1 MKHYGE
7 FFGECSPLSQKIPV
21 GKSCGQRD
29 GMGSIGQNGGVVV
42 THYETLGVKP
52 GCAVEELRRAY
63 RTQVRA
69 LHPDSTGVERPDH
82 RRLTDLNRA
91 WRVLSDASQRARY
104 DESLLIAT
112 TTRRPHLVVVSPPPA
127 PQTTH
132 YRREEWV
139 QGVRAQIV
147 RLSNQSGKSATQT
160 LLLRNPRGG
169 RETYGLIV
177 ATVVDLI
184 AMDTEARVR
193 AARAAG
199 AAPLDLGVAATL
211 IGIRSAADEIRR
223 LASEGV
229 SPEYMMAA
237 ELLDRMWDVLAHEL
251 PASLAGALGGN
262 PNVARKVLEQA
273 S

>member
-1 MKHYGE
+1 MAA
-7 FFGECSPLSQKIPV
+7 
-21 GKSCGQRD
+21 
-29 GMGSIGQNGGVVV
+29 
-42 THYETLGVKP
+42 THYETLGVEP
-52 GCAVEELRRAY
+52 GCGTEELRRAY
-63 RTQVRA
+63 RTLVRA
-69 LHPDSTGVERPDH
+69 LHPDATGEERPDH

-91 WRVLSDASQRARY
+91 WRVLSDVSQRARY
-104 DESLLIAT
+104 DESLVTAA

-147 RLSNQSGKSATQT
+147 RLSSQSGKSATQT

-169 RETYGLIV
+169 RDAYASIV
-177 ATVVDLI
+177 AIIVDLI

-229 SPEYMMAA
+229 SLEYMMAA

-251 PASLAGALGGN
+251 PVSLAAALGGN
-262 PNVARKVLEQA
+262 PNVARKVHEQA

>member
-1 MKHYGE
+1 ME
-7 FFGECSPLSQKIPV
+7 AW
-21 GKSCGQRD
+21 
-29 GMGSIGQNGGVVV
+29 IGQNGVVV
-42 THYETLGVKP
+42 ATHYETLGVEP
-52 GCAVEELRRAY
+52 ACGVEELRRAY

-69 LHPDSTGVERPDH
+69 LHPDSTGDQRPDH
-82 RRLTDLNRA
+82 RRLTDLNKA
-91 WRVLSDASQRARY
+91 WRVLSDASQRASY
-104 DESLLIAT
+104 DESLVVAA

-160 LLLRNPRGG
+160 LLLRNPRGA
-169 RETYGLIV
+169 RETYASIV

-211 IGIRSAADEIRR
+211 IGIRFAADEIRR

-229 SPEYMMAA
+229 SLEYMMAA
-237 ELLDRMWDVLAHEL
+237 ELLDRMWDVMAHEL
-251 PASLAGALGGN
+251 PVSLAGALGGN